1 MATRAVLATA
11 LLMGLALVPL
21 TEAAPRVTADQ
32 QLVAALQSARTAS
45 RAAIRQLSQP
55 TPERASKARSDLV
68 DALAALDAA
77 TKAAPQAVG
86 ALETP
91 SVRNGIRD
99 AARLSRRARVDIAH
113 GRYRAAQAKITKA
126 VELKTTALADFGV
139 PLEKDFSSFAVN
151 QSLRNVQGLE
161 NYSALT
167 ATVGAKVSEIVIG
180 GANRKTANAGERRGG
195 PASTPEQLEI
205 TKMTLYT
212 MTEPNGEFAGGWCD
226 LKDSLISCVLV
237 PPMRADERFT
247 IAFGPKPPKGTK
259 ILVKFRTELGERSY
273 ALVSL
278 RG

>member
-1 MATRAVLATA
+1 MAMRAVLAIA

-21 TEAAPRVTADQ
+21 TEAASRVTADQ

-45 RAAIRQLSQP
+45 RAALRQLARPSP
-55 TPERASKARSDLV
+55 DRASKARTALV
-68 DALAALDAA
+68 EALAALGDA

-91 SVRNGIRD
+91 SVRNGLRD
-99 AARLSRRARVDIAH
+99 AARLSRQARNDIAH

-126 VELKTTALADFGV
+126 VELKTAALADFGV

-167 ATVGAKVSEIVIG
+167 ATVGANVSEIVIG

-195 PASTPEQLEI
+195 RASTPEQLEI

-212 MTEPNGEFAGGWCD
+212 MTEPNGEFNGGWCD
-226 LKDSLISCVLV
+226 LKDSLINCVLV
-237 PPMRADERFT
+237 PPMRDDERFT